1 VTWCIPEGNCATAG
15 IPALDEFDE
24 FWMNVNAE
32 LEAHEEV
39 RLGR

>member
-1 VTWCIPEGNCATAG
+1 VVHPCGQPTAG

-24 FWMNVNAE
+24 FWMNVNGE